1 MTPFLMWVTFGNVKS
16 LIILKIVLKMLD
28 LDNGLSREMKEYE
41 TVQSVLISFSS
52 VSSGRGRGLM
62 EVNNRVVSDSL

>member
-1 MTPFLMWVTFGNVKS
+1 MKS

-41 TVQSVLISFSS
+41 TLSLSVIISFSS

-62 EVNNRVVSDSL
+62 EINNRVSQSVQLLSHVRLFATL

>member
-1 MTPFLMWVTFGNVKS
+1 
-16 LIILKIVLKMLD
+16 MLD

>member
-1 MTPFLMWVTFGNVKS
+1 MKS

-52 VSSGRGRGLM
+52 VSSGRGRGLR

>member
-16 LIILKIVLKMLD
+16 LIILKIVLKVLD

>member
-1 MTPFLMWVTFGNVKS
+1 MKS

-41 TVQSVLISFSS
+41 TVQSVLIFFSS
-52 VSSGRGRGLM
+52 VSSGRGRGVM
-62 EVNNRVVSDSL
+62 EINNRVSQSVQSLSRVRLFVTL

>member
-1 MTPFLMWVTFGNVKS
+1 MKS

>member
-1 MTPFLMWVTFGNVKS
+1 MKS

-41 TVQSVLISFSS
+41 TVQSALIFFSS
-52 VSSGRGRGLM
+52 VSSGRGRGVM
-62 EVNNRVVSDSL
+62 EINNRVSQSVQSLSRVRLFVTL

>member
-1 MTPFLMWVTFGNVKS
+1 MKS

-41 TVQSVLISFSS
+41 TLSLSVIISFSS

-62 EVNNRVVSDSL
+62 EINNRVSQSVQLLRCYSLQ